1 METRGRPHVPSH
13 RLGSTSPRV
22 RVAMMPAMS
31 EACDRLV
38 AIMDRLRDPGGC
50 PWDREQ
56 TLESLTGY
64 LLEEAYEV
72 VEAVRSGEPDHLREE
87 LGDLLL
93 QIVFMARIASERSW
107 FGMDDVCDGIAE
119 KMVRR
124 HPHVFG
130 DRSVDGAREVERN
143 WEEIKEQE
151 RDHTSSAL
159 DGIPRS
165 LPALLKAFRMTEK
178 AAALGFDWER
188 PADVLDKLHEEVDEL
203 EAEVTSDDPAAVDR
217 VRDELGDV
225 LFVMANL
232 ARHLR
237 VEPETALQRTNEK
250 FLRRFRSM
258 ERAAAAR
265 GRPLRDHDLEELD
278 RLWDRAKEEE

>member
-1 METRGRPHVPSH
+1 
-13 RLGSTSPRV
+13 
-22 RVAMMPAMS
+22 MS
-31 EACDRLV
+31 KACDRLV

-72 VEAVRSGEPDHLREE
+72 VDAVQSGDPGKLREE

-93 QIVFMARIASERSW
+93 QIVFMARIAREKSW
-107 FGMDDVCDGIAE
+107 FGLDDVCNGISE

-130 DRSVDGAREVERN
+130 DRSVDDAREVERN
-143 WEEIKEQE
+143 WEEIKQE
-151 RDHTSSAL
+151 ERSHSPESSAL

-165 LPALLKAFRMTEK
+165 LPGLLKAFRMTEK

-188 PADVLDKLHEEVDEL
+188 PSDVLIKLNEEVREL
-203 EAEVTSDDPAAVDR
+203 ETEVASEDPAALDR
-217 VRDELGDV
+217 VRGEFGDV

-232 ARHLR
+232 ARHLG
-237 VEPETALQRTNEK
+237 VEPETALQRTNQK
-250 FLRRFRSM
+250 FVRRFRAM
-258 ERAAAAR
+258 EEAAAGE

-278 RLWDRAKEEE
+278 RLWDRAKEGEHR

>member
-1 METRGRPHVPSH
+1 
-13 RLGSTSPRV
+13 
-22 RVAMMPAMS
+22 MS

-56 TLESLTGY
+56 TLQSLTGY

-72 VEAVRSGEPDHLREE
+72 VDAVPSGDPAKLKEE

-93 QIVFMARIASERSW
+93 QIVFMARIAREKSW
-107 FGMDDVCDGIAE
+107 FGIDDVCDAISE
-119 KMVRR
+119 KMIRR

-130 DRSVDGAREVERN
+130 DRAVGDAREVERN
-143 WEEIKEQE
+143 WEEIKREE
-151 RDHTSSAL
+151 RAGRSESSAL

-165 LPALLKAFRMTEK
+165 LPGLLKAFRMTEK

-188 PADVLDKLHEEVDEL
+188 PSDVLHKLHEEVEEL
-203 EAEVTSDDPAAVDR
+203 EAEVVSEDPAALDR
-217 VRDELGDV
+217 VRGELGDV

-232 ARHLR
+232 ARHLG

-250 FLRRFRSM
+250 FLRRFRAM
-258 ERAAAAR
+258 EEAAAGE

-278 RLWDRAKEEE
+278 GLWERAKEAERA

>member
-1 METRGRPHVPSH
+1 
-13 RLGSTSPRV
+13 
-22 RVAMMPAMS
+22 
-31 EACDRLV
+31 
-38 AIMDRLRDPGGC
+38 MDRLREPGGC

-72 VEAVRSGEPDHLREE
+72 VDAVQSGRPDRLREE

-93 QIVFMARIASERSW
+93 QIVFMARISRESGL
-107 FGMDDVCDGIAE
+107 FGLDDVCAGISE
-119 KMVRR
+119 KMIRR

-130 DRSVDGAREVERN
+130 DRTVDGARDVERN
-143 WEEIKEQE
+143 WEEIKRQE
-151 RDHTSSAL
+151 RAHRPASSAL
-159 DGIPRS
+159 DGIPNS
-165 LPALLKAFRMTEK
+165 LPGLLKAFRMTEK

-188 PADVLDKLHEEVDEL
+188 PEDVLEKLHEEVGEL
-203 EAEVTSDDPAAVDR
+203 EAEVRSEDPAALNR
-217 VRDELGDV
+217 IRGELGDV

-232 ARHLR
+232 ARHLG

-258 ERAAAAR
+258 ERAAAAAD
-265 GRPLRDHDLEELD
+265 RPLREHDLEELD
-278 RLWDRAKEEE
+278 QLWEQAKEAEGR